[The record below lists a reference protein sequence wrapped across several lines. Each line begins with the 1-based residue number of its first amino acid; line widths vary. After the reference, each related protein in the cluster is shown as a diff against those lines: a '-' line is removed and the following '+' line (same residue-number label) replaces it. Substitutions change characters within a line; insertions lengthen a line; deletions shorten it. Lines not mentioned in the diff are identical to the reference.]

1 MRSIRPTSGSSASKR
16 TNANRGAGSAVRRLS
31 PLGLVAPALALYG
44 VLLVGPLGLL
54 VRQSLATGGDSLT
67 LSHYRALLS
76 ESFAFSLIE
85 TFKIS
90 IIATLASTI
99 LGYLVA
105 FYLVRR
111 CSPRMRN
118 VWLNVIVS
126 ILFLSLLIR
135 IYALLLTF
143 GTGPFMQFV
152 TGLFNTSPTSRTVT
166 EMLVVLGL
174 LNFTIPLV
182 ILSLLGPIENINP
195 KLMEAA
201 QTLGAAYW
209 KAFFGIDFKLSLASF
224 VSAGVTT
231 FSLCISAFLIPMVL
245 GRGFVNFV
253 ANLVY
258 VRFQEVFDP
267 ATGAAMAIAL
277 LVITLLVIYG
287 VQRITTPR
295 G

>member
-1 MRSIRPTSGSSASKR
+1 
-16 TNANRGAGSAVRRLS
+16 
-31 PLGLVAPALALYG
+31 

-54 VRQSLATGGDSLT
+54 VHQSFAAGGNSLT

-90 IIATLASTI
+90 IIATLAATL

-105 FYLVRR
+105 FYLIRR

-118 VWLNVIVS
+118 VWLNIIVS

-152 TGLFNTSPTSRTVT
+152 TGLFNTSPTSRTMT

-182 ILSLLGPIENINP
+182 ILSLLGPIENIDP
-195 KLMEAA
+195 KLTEAA
-201 QTLGAAYW
+201 QSLGAAYW
-209 KAFFGIDFKLSLASF
+209 KAFFTIDLKLSLASI
-224 VSAGVTT
+224 VLAGITT

-267 ATGAAMAIAL
+267 GTGAAMAVAL
-277 LVITLLVIYG
+277 LLITLLVIYG
-287 VQRITTPR
+287 VQRVATSR

>member
-1 MRSIRPTSGSSASKR
+1 MTSIRQASGRSALGRTSA
-16 TNANRGAGSAVRRLS
+16 TRGAARRLS
-31 PLGLVAPALALYG
+31 PLGLVAPALTLYG
-44 VLLVGPLGLL
+44 MLLVGPLGLL
-54 VRQSLATGGDSLT
+54 VRQSFAAGGNSLT

-76 ESFAFSLIE
+76 DSFAFSLIE

-90 IIATLASTI
+90 IVATFAATI

-105 FYLVRR
+105 FYLIRR
-111 CSPRMRN
+111 CSPRTRN
-118 VWLNVIVS
+118 VWLNVVVS

-143 GTGPFMQFV
+143 STGPFMQFV
-152 TGLFNTSPTSRTVT
+152 TGLFNISPTSRTMT
-166 EMLVVLGL
+166 EMLVVMGL
-174 LNFTIPLV
+174 VNFTLPLV

-195 KLMEAA
+195 KLIEAA

-209 KAFFGIDFKLSLASF
+209 KAFFSIEFKLSLASI
-224 VSAGVTT
+224 VSAGITT

-258 VRFQEVFDP
+258 VRFEEVFDP
-267 ATGAAMAIAL
+267 GTGAAMAVVL
-277 LVITLLVIYG
+277 LLITLLVIYG
-287 VQRITTPR
+287 VQRMATPR